1 MLKRLNSRACAL
13 ETTAS
18 FLALL
23 VPYVP
28 GPREDAGG
36 REALWTRMPRAYEG
50 RARTRGP
57 GKGDDPNPKGN

>member
-1 MLKRLNSRACAL
+1 MLQRPNSRACAL

-36 REALWTRMPRAYEG
+36 REALGTRMVTSVKLDCEHV
-50 RARTRGP
+50 ARS
-57 GKGDDPNPKGN
+57 GN